1 MIQEI
6 LSYCSPSEINDYV
19 SDSLAI
25 LKRIDLTTHTYLADS
40 IKEVDQDNGNLS
52 LSIGTVHSSKFAAI
66 LEKNDNTR
74 DRLLMG
80 LTQVT
85 KTCILREE
93 KITSASAT
101 EVYRVIKAHGLNLRY
116 QGYQSESAGID
127 SLVNELNSDKMKS
140 MIDAL
145 PESKAFLQELIAANG
160 QFKFDFDASMA
171 HKAEIEKLDAP
182 SVQKKLVRHLFNTK
196 VIRFVNLMSDIDS
209 ATFTPI
215 AKKIAPYTEKI
226 NLTAKSRRSRKE
238 QETAIV
244 PEAN

>member
-6 LSYCSPSEINDYV
+6 SSYCSPSEINDSV
-19 SDSLAI
+19 SDSLSI
-25 LKRIDLTTHTYLADS
+25 LKRNDFTAHTYFNNS
-40 IKEVDQDNGNLS
+40 IQEVDSENNNLS
-52 LSIGTVHSSKFAAI
+52 LTIGTVRSSKFAAI
-66 LEKNDNTR
+66 LEENDNTR
-74 DRLLMG
+74 DRILMG

-85 KTCILREE
+85 KACILRED
-93 KITSASAT
+93 KLTSASAI
-101 EVYRVIKAHGLNLRY
+101 EVYRAIKAHGLGLKR

-127 SLVNELNSDKMKS
+127 SLAAELGSDKMKS
-140 MIDAL
+140 TIDTL

-160 QFKFDFDASMA
+160 KFKNDFDANMA

-196 VIRFVNLMSDIDS
+196 VVRFVNMMSDVDP
-209 ATFTPI
+209 ATFAPI
-215 AKKIAPYTEKI
+215 AKQLAPYTEKI